1 MNITRKSI
9 GSKSFF
15 QLLSLNYL
23 MFIGAVLSIFL
34 GIYVIYCAY
43 AYYTAPFPDL
53 DSLLTQARLLND
65 HQLDR
70 LNVTHY
76 LGMDSGIHVTD
87 SSGNLIYSSDPN
99 QARGYTS
106 SELACIPLYDSDLF
120 LAVANL
126 PEDSENGSYLITQF
140 SYNRQGD
147 PVINGY
153 LFLDQ
158 DLNVLSGTLPTGL
171 SSFTPRQFQYLSGHD
186 LEGRKMY
193 RCKYTDPEGH
203 ERQLVVF
210 FREAGLGA
218 YQKLHRFWN
227 RIWLL
232 AIPCCL
238 LAVFL
243 CIRRMAKK
251 TRALLQPLNQAILN
265 VSQGK
270 DSQLEH
276 YQGPDEFSG
285 IAHNF
290 VQMELRLKESE
301 RERKLLDENRR
312 QLLADIS
319 HDLKTP
325 VSVISGYAAALKDG
339 LVPVEEQQPYLDT
352 LIRKSQQIS
361 DLLAQFHEYSKLDHP
376 HMPVH
381 LQKEDLCSLIQ
392 GYFADRYQ
400 ELEQKGFQV
409 EAQIPEKPLYT
420 IADRQLIT
428 RCLDNLVQNAINYNP
443 AGTSLFV
450 SLESQEREIYLYL
463 GDNGRGIPQSIRSTL
478 FDPFVTGDKAR
489 SGSHGSGL
497 GLSIVKKIVE
507 LHRGTI
513 CLAERPRWST
523 CFLISF
529 KMLAP
534 DANL

>member
-1 MNITRKSI
+1 M
-9 GSKSFF
+9 
-15 QLLSLNYL
+15 
-23 MFIGAVLSIFL
+23 
-34 GIYVIYCAY
+34 
-43 AYYTAPFPDL
+43 
-53 DSLLTQARLLND
+53 
-65 HQLDR
+65 
-70 LNVTHY
+70 THY
-76 LGMDSGIHVTD
+76 LGMDSGVHVTD

-171 SSFTPRQFQYLSGHD
+171 SSFTPRQCQYLSGHD

-270 DSQLEH
+270 DSQL
-276 YQGPDEFSG
+276 
-285 IAHNF
+285 
-290 VQMELRLKESE
+290 
-301 RERKLLDENRR
+301 
-312 QLLADIS
+312 
-319 HDLKTP
+319 
-325 VSVISGYAAALKDG
+325 
-339 LVPVEEQQPYLDT
+339 
-352 LIRKSQQIS
+352 
-361 DLLAQFHEYSKLDHP
+361 DHP

-409 EAQIPEKPLYT
+409 ETQIPEKPLYT

-428 RCLDNLVQNAINYNP
+428 RCLDNLVQNAP
-443 AGTSLFV
+443 AGPPVFSFPL
-450 SLESQEREIYLYL
+450 
-463 GDNGRGIPQSIRSTL
+463 
-478 FDPFVTGDKAR
+478 K
-489 SGSHGSGL
+489 
-497 GLSIVKKIVE
+497 
-507 LHRGTI
+507 
-513 CLAERPRWST
+513 CWPRT
-523 CFLISF
+523 QIFR
-529 KMLAP
+529 
-534 DANL
+534 NL